1 MDCYKI
7 NHLQK
12 KALENTTVVLIFSS
26 TITKTSNYISIVCFL
41 ANIILTVRVSYKT
54 HYTNGVQ
61 YITMYVIDL
70 KGTLVHR
77 HNVGDV

>member
-7 NHLQK
+7 NHLQTT
-12 KALENTTVVLIFSS
+12 ALENTTVWVNIFINNNKNTKLYFNRLIFS
-26 TITKTSNYISIVCFL
+26 KY
-41 ANIILTVRVSYKT
+41 ILTGRVSYKN

-61 YITMYVIDL
+61 YITMCVIDL

-77 HNVGDV
+77 HNVGDM